1 MTNEELIEKLKGIT
15 GTTEDG
21 ELINMVLYD
30 HMITADNET
39 THGVYVQINLDSY
52 VTAIDSD
59 AFIPDLS
66 NWIKVDEGRGELYK
80 YARVNYCPAGLY
92 VDGFYNYK
100 LVNGVVVY
108 APQIEPAKDHN
119 ELAPT
124 EDQFV
129 ASRKY
134 NVGELVSVQGRLYE
148 VISIILAGGTINP
161 GSNVSEITLE
171 EYINKRVEESTT

>member
-1 MTNEELIEKLKGIT
+1 MTNEELIADLMEIT
-15 GTTEDG
+15 GATTAE
-21 ELINMVLYD
+21 ELELRVHYD
-30 HMITADNET
+30 RLARLDAEYNTYSVFVQVNADN
-39 THGVYVQINLDSY
+39 Y
-52 VTAIDSD
+52 VTAVDSS
-59 AFIPDLS
+59 AFITDPTM
-66 NWIKVDEGRGELYK
+66 WVKVDEGRGELYK

-161 GSNVSEITLE
+161 GSNVREITLE
-171 EYINKRVEESTT
+171 EYINKRVEETA